1 MTNRIDVRL
10 KELREAGET
19 ALAPFVTIGFPDVET
34 SENLVEVIA
43 QSGGDML
50 ELGIPFSDPLADGL
64 TVQKASF
71 RALENGVS
79 VTTSLEVLRRLR
91 GRGVEAP
98 LIFMGYFNPFLRYGT
113 ERFVGDA
120 AEAGLDGII
129 VPDLPLEE
137 AGPFKKL
144 CESRGIYLVPLLA
157 PTSTDERIA
166 QACKGANG
174 FIYCVSLTGVT
185 GARQELS
192 SGLSDMVGRIRRH
205 TDLPVLVGFG
215 VSSREHVTEI
225 GRFADGAVVAS
236 ALLDAIDRSTAEQVL
251 ETASEFVRKLKRT
264 DG

>member
-129 VPDLPLEE
+129 VPDLPPEE